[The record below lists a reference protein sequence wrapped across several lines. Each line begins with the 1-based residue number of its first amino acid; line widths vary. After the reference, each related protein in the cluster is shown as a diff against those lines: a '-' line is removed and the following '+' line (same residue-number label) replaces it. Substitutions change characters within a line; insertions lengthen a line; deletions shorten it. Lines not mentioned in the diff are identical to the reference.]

1 LYVADGNWKLRYAHC
16 MWKVPVSID
25 KFGPISYPNIC
36 PLSPKRGQ
44 AFSESHCA
52 KAYKLGVPA
61 GLRDFYKYCGVTGA
75 DMNSGLFLNISLN
88 RPLDPSN

>member
-1 LYVADGNWKLRYAHC
+1 